1 MSPPPQESV
10 STKKY
15 SPNDWLHTSEDNM
28 PAMTSRAL
36 TKNLVSSYLSDFP
49 GGASGKEVACQCR
62 RHKRCGFDP
71 WLEDPLKEGMAT
83 GSSILACRIPCRG
96 ALLATVDGV
105 IPEVT
110 QHAHIRAAIK
120 YVSCSV
126 ASVVSNSSR
135 PMGCS
140 LLGSLAHGILL
151 LQ

>member
-15 SPNDWLHTSEDNM
+15 SPNDWLHTSEDNI

-83 GSSILACRIPCRG
+83 GAPVFLPVESHAEEPCWPQ
-96 ALLATVDGV
+96 L
-105 IPEVT
+105 
-110 QHAHIRAAIK
+110 
-120 YVSCSV
+120 
-126 ASVVSNSSR
+126 
-135 PMGCS
+135 MGS
-140 LLGSLAHGILL
+140 YLK
-151 LQ
+151 